1 MSKYYAYIRVSTD
14 KQTLENQKH
23 KILEFAFNKKIQI
36 EDFIEVEVSSRKN
49 QKERLIED
57 LFLKL
62 KENDTLV
69 VTELSRLGRNM
80 LEILNLIEKF
90 NSKNIKLIFINQPE
104 LSTDNSALS
113 NLLISIY
120 GYFAQTE
127 REIISERTK
136 QGLAVA
142 RAKGKVLGRQKGQI
156 VKSMYDEHKEKIEEL
171 LSLNLKEDNDICK
184 IKTKDN
190 DNLIVSYTPKRA
202 KKDEYNRTKGLKRL
216 EKKVKSGKLTKD
228 QINSRGYN
236 KYLHL
241 KNEISVEID
250 YEKFY
255 QDSYW
260 DGLKGYI
267 TNTNLSND
275 AVISNYSNLWQ
286 IEKAFRMSK
295 SDLEIRPIYHF
306 TRRRIEAHISISFVA
321 YSIYKELERLLYL
334 YNAPFSVKK
343 AREIIHNIYQIE
355 VTLPDSGVKQ
365 KVLLQMDEEQQFL
378 VNMIQNEISKSFG

>member
-36 EDFIEVEVSSRKN
+36 EDFIEVEVSSKKN

-57 LFLKL
+57 LFFKL

-142 RAKGKVLGRQKGQI
+142 RTKGKVLGRQKGQI
-156 VKSMYDEHKEKIEEL
+156 VKSMYDEHKQKIEQEKDFNDFLQRGEL
-171 LSLNLKEDNDICK
+171 LNSIKKHLPSSQIDILDIKKYILN
-184 IKTKDN
+184 
-190 DNLIVSYTPKRA
+190 
-202 KKDEYNRTKGLKRL
+202 
-216 EKKVKSGKLTKD
+216 
-228 QINSRGYN
+228 
-236 KYLHL
+236 
-241 KNEISVEID
+241 
-250 YEKFY
+250 
-255 QDSYW
+255 
-260 DGLKGYI
+260 
-267 TNTNLSND
+267 
-275 AVISNYSNLWQ
+275 
-286 IEKAFRMSK
+286 
-295 SDLEIRPIYHF
+295 
-306 TRRRIEAHISISFVA
+306 
-321 YSIYKELERLLYL
+321 
-334 YNAPFSVKK
+334 
-343 AREIIHNIYQIE
+343 
-355 VTLPDSGVKQ
+355 
-365 KVLLQMDEEQQFL
+365 
-378 VNMIQNEISKSFG
+378 

>member
-36 EDFIEVEVSSRKN
+36 EDFIEVEVSSKKT

-142 RAKGKVLGRQKGQI
+142 RTKGKVLGRQKGQI

-171 LSLNLKEDNDICK
+171 YKLGLSVQK
-184 IKTKDN
+184 IVKYIGIGTQPSLRSWIRN
-190 DNLIVSYTPKRA
+190 RLI
-202 KKDEYNRTKGLKRL
+202 EN
-216 EKKVKSGKLTKD
+216 
-228 QINSRGYN
+228 
-236 KYLHL
+236 
-241 KNEISVEID
+241 
-250 YEKFY
+250 
-255 QDSYW
+255 
-260 DGLKGYI
+260 
-267 TNTNLSND
+267 
-275 AVISNYSNLWQ
+275 
-286 IEKAFRMSK
+286 
-295 SDLEIRPIYHF
+295 
-306 TRRRIEAHISISFVA
+306 
-321 YSIYKELERLLYL
+321 
-334 YNAPFSVKK
+334 
-343 AREIIHNIYQIE
+343 
-355 VTLPDSGVKQ
+355 
-365 KVLLQMDEEQQFL
+365 
-378 VNMIQNEISKSFG
+378 

>member
-62 KENDTLV
+62 KENDTLI

-156 VKSMYDEHKEKIEEL
+156 VKSMYDEYKEKIEEL
-171 LSLNLKEDNDICK
+171 YKLGLSVQKIVKYIGVGTQPSLRSF
-184 IKTKDN
+184 IKT
-190 DNLIVSYTPKRA
+190 
-202 KKDEYNRTKGLKRL
+202 RL
-216 EKKVKSGKLTKD
+216 Y
-228 QINSRGYN
+228 IN
-236 KYLHL
+236 
-241 KNEISVEID
+241 
-250 YEKFY
+250 
-255 QDSYW
+255 
-260 DGLKGYI
+260 
-267 TNTNLSND
+267 
-275 AVISNYSNLWQ
+275 
-286 IEKAFRMSK
+286 
-295 SDLEIRPIYHF
+295 
-306 TRRRIEAHISISFVA
+306 
-321 YSIYKELERLLYL
+321 
-334 YNAPFSVKK
+334 
-343 AREIIHNIYQIE
+343 
-355 VTLPDSGVKQ
+355 
-365 KVLLQMDEEQQFL
+365 
-378 VNMIQNEISKSFG
+378 

>member
-36 EDFIEVEVSSRKN
+36 EDFIEVEVSSKKT
-49 QKERLIED
+49 QKERLIDD

-62 KENDTLV
+62 EENDTLV
-69 VTELSRLGRNM
+69 ITELSRLGRNM

-142 RAKGKVLGRQKGQI
+142 RAKGKILGRQKGQI

-171 LSLNLKEDNDICK
+171 YKLGLSVQKIVKYIGVGTQPSLRSWIISRLNIINKL
-184 IKTKDN
+184 
-190 DNLIVSYTPKRA
+190 LI
-202 KKDEYNRTKGLKRL
+202 
-216 EKKVKSGKLTKD
+216 
-228 QINSRGYN
+228 
-236 KYLHL
+236 
-241 KNEISVEID
+241 
-250 YEKFY
+250 
-255 QDSYW
+255 
-260 DGLKGYI
+260 
-267 TNTNLSND
+267 
-275 AVISNYSNLWQ
+275 
-286 IEKAFRMSK
+286 
-295 SDLEIRPIYHF
+295 
-306 TRRRIEAHISISFVA
+306 
-321 YSIYKELERLLYL
+321 
-334 YNAPFSVKK
+334 
-343 AREIIHNIYQIE
+343 
-355 VTLPDSGVKQ
+355 
-365 KVLLQMDEEQQFL
+365 
-378 VNMIQNEISKSFG
+378 

>member
-120 GYFAQTE
+120 GYF
-127 REIISERTK
+127 
-136 QGLAVA
+136 
-142 RAKGKVLGRQKGQI
+142 VLQ
-156 VKSMYDEHKEKIEEL
+156 
-171 LSLNLKEDNDICK
+171 
-184 IKTKDN
+184 
-190 DNLIVSYTPKRA
+190 
-202 KKDEYNRTKGLKRL
+202 
-216 EKKVKSGKLTKD
+216 
-228 QINSRGYN
+228 
-236 KYLHL
+236 
-241 KNEISVEID
+241 
-250 YEKFY
+250 
-255 QDSYW
+255 
-260 DGLKGYI
+260 
-267 TNTNLSND
+267 
-275 AVISNYSNLWQ
+275 
-286 IEKAFRMSK
+286 
-295 SDLEIRPIYHF
+295 PIY
-306 TRRRIEAHISISFVA
+306 SD
-321 YSIYKELERLLYL
+321 
-334 YNAPFSVKK
+334 
-343 AREIIHNIYQIE
+343 
-355 VTLPDSGVKQ
+355 TLPERFG
-365 KVLLQMDEEQQFL
+365 QF
-378 VNMIQNEISKSFG
+378 

>member
-36 EDFIEVEVSSRKN
+36 EDFIEVEVSSKKT
-49 QKERLIED
+49 QKERLIDD

-62 KENDTLV
+62 EENDTLV
-69 VTELSRLGRNM
+69 ITELSRLGRNI

-142 RAKGKVLGRQKGQI
+142 RSKGKVLGRQKGQI

-171 LSLNLKEDNDICK
+171 YKLGLSVQKIVKYIGIGTQPSLRSWIKSRLNL
-184 IKTKDN
+184 
-190 DNLIVSYTPKRA
+190 
-202 KKDEYNRTKGLKRL
+202 
-216 EKKVKSGKLTKD
+216 
-228 QINSRGYN
+228 
-236 KYLHL
+236 
-241 KNEISVEID
+241 
-250 YEKFY
+250 
-255 QDSYW
+255 
-260 DGLKGYI
+260 
-267 TNTNLSND
+267 
-275 AVISNYSNLWQ
+275 
-286 IEKAFRMSK
+286 
-295 SDLEIRPIYHF
+295 
-306 TRRRIEAHISISFVA
+306 
-321 YSIYKELERLLYL
+321 
-334 YNAPFSVKK
+334 
-343 AREIIHNIYQIE
+343 
-355 VTLPDSGVKQ
+355 
-365 KVLLQMDEEQQFL
+365 
-378 VNMIQNEISKSFG
+378 

>member
-142 RAKGKVLGRQKGQI
+142 RAKVKILGRQKGQI
-156 VKSMYDEHKEKIEEL
+156 VKSMYDEHKDKIEEL
-171 LSLNLKEDNDICK
+171 YKLGLSVQK
-184 IKTKDN
+184 I
-190 DNLIVSYTPKRA
+190 
-202 KKDEYNRTKGLKRL
+202 
-216 EKKVKSGKLTKD
+216 VK
-228 QINSRGYN
+228 
-236 KYLHL
+236 
-241 KNEISVEID
+241 
-250 YEKFY
+250 
-255 QDSYW
+255 
-260 DGLKGYI
+260 YI
-267 TNTNLSND
+267 GIGTQPSLRSF
-275 AVISNYSNLWQ
+275 I
-286 IEKAFRMSK
+286 RSK
-295 SDLEIRPIYHF
+295 ML
-306 TRRRIEAHISISFVA
+306 
-321 YSIYKELERLLYL
+321 
-334 YNAPFSVKK
+334 
-343 AREIIHNIYQIE
+343 
-355 VTLPDSGVKQ
+355 
-365 KVLLQMDEEQQFL
+365 
-378 VNMIQNEISKSFG
+378 